1 MNMTKV
7 AEFIA
12 TLLHSAVCAHIMHF
26 QVTGEG
32 SYAKHKALNDY
43 YDAIPDLVD
52 NLVESMQGSY
62 EIITGYPT
70 TMELSQ
76 FAPLPYMELLQDYVR
91 ENRNNLPEDKELQNE
106 VDTILNLIN
115 STVYKLRELR

>member
-12 TLLHSAVCAHIMHF
+12 TLLHSAVCTHIMHF

-52 NLVESMQGSY
+52 TLVESMQGSY
-62 EIITGYPT
+62 EIVTGYPT
-70 TMELSQ
+70 SMDLSQ

-91 ENRNNLPEDKELQNE
+91 DSRSQLPDDSEIQNE

>member
-1 MNMTKV
+1 MNMTKI

-26 QVTGEG
+26 QVTGDG
-32 SYAKHKALNDY
+32 SYAKHKALQKY

-52 NLVESMQGSY
+52 NLTESLQGSY
-62 EIITGYPT
+62 EIITGYPSS
-70 TMELSQ
+70 MELSQ

-91 ENRNNLPEDKELQNE
+91 ENRSNLPDDSEIQNE
-106 VDTILNLIN
+106 VDSILNLIN
-115 STVYKLRELR
+115 STVYKLRDLR

>member
-7 AEFIA
+7 AEFIC
-12 TLLHSAVCAHIMHF
+12 TLLHSAVCTHIMHF

-52 NLVESMQGSY
+52 ILVESMQGSY
-62 EIITGYPT
+62 EIINGYPT
-70 TMELSQ
+70 SMDLSQ

-91 ENRNNLPEDKELQNE
+91 DNRSNLPDDSEIQNE
-106 VDTILNLIN
+106 VDTILNLIH
-115 STVYKLRELR
+115 STVYKLRDLR